1 MKKKIVAALMASVMC
16 LSMLAGCGNNDD
28 GQQGGN
34 SGNSGSSE
42 GTSSTPTS
50 SDNSSS
56 PDASQP
62 SGEGDTN
69 AQGWEQTWPDGQKI
83 PGW

>member
-34 SGNSGSSE
+34 SGSSE

-62 SGEGDTN
+62 SGEGDAN
-69 AQGWEQTWPDGQKI
+69 AQGWEIGRASCRERV
-83 PGW
+83 